1 MYCVVSLVGES
12 VETSGWILLT
22 ENPEAVLCALER
34 GETDGILPAA
44 CGFMDRFAQF
54 MLKLGICKLFDQFPD
69 HRKRKW
75 ITPFFFCNV
84 LLHKTLFRLQSLS
97 AIGPF
102 LFSSPDVM
110 RTLGFQMRQIQQGFY
125 KGAQMR
131 PFNEEA
137 LSDFFASCELADFL
151 VHQKLMLKEL
161 LENVPEITSDGSIVL
176 DVVDVRMP
184 DGRKQK
190 GQEHLEVCVL
200 SSMSKQELLPILWNI
215 SEADQKADV
224 TQGKELISHAL
235 PMLSG
240 KIKRL
245 IVDRGFIS
253 GKWISGLKKSGLD
266 VVIGL
271 KSDMILHQD
280 MMALSEL
287 DETIWIGVYPPKYY
301 KGEIPKRDICYL
313 SDLEMWE
320 ECKVPLAGIVIR
332 DSYKDKTKYYS
343 VVTTDLE
350 AEPEQIH
357 EWIRSRWGIEETFM
371 SESRY
376 GCLNSLG
383 ACRKSVGAAATHF
396 SLLAYTLLNLFARQD
411 ESECSRPKLQMPTG
425 RVEFVAY
432 WQGHYAIIFP
442 SQLVELVAR
451 CAPTWGERLPSVL
464 QKLRAVEQP
473 P

>member
-1 MYCVVSLVGES
+1 M
-12 VETSGWILLT
+12 T
-22 ENPEAVLCALER
+22 EDHEAVLGALER

-44 CGFMDRFAQF
+44 SGFMDRFAQF
-54 MLKLGICKLFDQFPD
+54 LLKLGICELFDQFPD
-69 HRKRKW
+69 HRERRW

-84 LLHKTLFRLQSLS
+84 LLHKTLFRLKSLS

-125 KGAQMR
+125 RGAQTR

-137 LSDFFASCELADFL
+137 LSDFFAGCELGDFL
-151 VHQKLMLKEL
+151 GHQKLVLQEL
-161 LENVPEITSDGSIVL
+161 LEKVPQIISDGSIVL

-200 SSMSKQELLPILWNI
+200 SSMSKGYLLPVLWNI
-215 SEADQKADV
+215 VEADQKADL
-224 TQGKELISHAL
+224 TQGKELIGHAL
-235 PMLSG
+235 PMLEG
-240 KIKRL
+240 KVKRL

-253 GKWISGLKKSGLD
+253 GKWISELKNGGLD

-271 KSDMILHQD
+271 KTDMILHQD
-280 MMALSEL
+280 MVALSEL
-287 DETIWIGVYPPKYY
+287 DETIWIEVYPPKYH

-332 DSYKDKTKYYS
+332 DSYKDKTECYS
-343 VVTTDLE
+343 VVTTDLG

-371 SESRY
+371 GESRY
-376 GCLNSLG
+376 GCLNSIG
-383 ACRKSVGAAATHF
+383 ACRKSVGAATTHF
-396 SLLAYTLLNLFARQD
+396 SLLAYTLLNLFARQE
-411 ESECSRPKLQMPTG
+411 ESECSRPKLQIPTG

-432 WQGHYAIIFP
+432 WQDHYAIIFP

-451 CAPTWGERLPSVL
+451 CAPAWGERLPSIL
-464 QKLRAVEQP
+464 EKLRTVEQP
-473 P
+473 S